1 VLVNFFVFERSLYAH
16 YDCITFIKNTAKNRN
31 ILQNK
36 LQYEITLIY
45 LNIFLNG
52 IYSYD
57 GKAEFSPIITPDI
70 TYMILCE

>member
-1 VLVNFFVFERSLYAH
+1 ML
-16 YDCITFIKNTAKNRN
+16 TMTALLLSKIQQKNRN

-70 TYMILCE
+70 TYMILYE